1 MMIRYWT
8 TLFFSLL
15 VLVSSFAQD
24 TITVKGGDLKAVL
37 SAQAT
42 EGRDLVVLVEPGV
55 YWLDDPDDPTVRRVD
70 ANSEGTPYALRL
82 KCNSLRLVGQGE
94 KPDEVVLAVNRGQTQ
109 GAMGNYT
116 MLWLDVQEFR
126 ADNLTF
132 GNYCNVDL
140 VYPKDPSLNRQ
151 RRASAIVQA
160 QLIHTNAASATLQN
174 CRFISRLNLCPCNG
188 AKKVFFSDCHFECT
202 DDALPGNGHFVRCD
216 FDFYGDK
223 PFYNTIAAGAR
234 MIDCQIRT
242 HLGGQE
248 LRFVKDGGMVIL
260 KNTVIDGQTIAQD
273 TLPKGL
279 ARLPKPRGQAV
290 PQNFGDDKPT
300 ENRAMRMLNAA
311 VETHLITDFHN
322 IHLDPQPKVGQGIWT
337 FDAYKPADTEQ
348 WNWTAKAEG
357 AWYYGTGEDG
367 CNGVGLVHAARG
379 ARFFYTPRRGKM
391 ISTRL
396 LLKVDLAK
404 QAGQGFGSATGQYMD
419 CYINFDPTTLTGYAL
434 RIERS
439 PLYGKAVLMTLV
451 QYRNGVVSPITDP
464 VATAC
469 FRSTC
474 TIELKVRNGKFS
486 ATATTSA
493 PISQEMLQANGS
505 QDEKLLP
512 IQSEVYLEATVGK
525 LADCTSVGVLH
536 TGTAGSGAAMIHLLE
551 ADWK

>member
-1 MMIRYWT
+1 MRRYWT
-8 TLFFSLL
+8 TLLL
-15 VLVSSFAQD
+15 FLSVLVSSRAQD
-24 TITVKGGDLKAVL
+24 TITVHGGDLKAVL
-37 SAQAT
+37 SAEAAA
-42 EGRDLVVLVEPGV
+42 GRDLVVLIEPGV
-55 YWLDDPDDPTVRRVD
+55 YWLDDPDDPAIRRNEG
-70 ANSEGTPYALRL
+70 NSEGTPYALRL
-82 KCNSLRLVGQGE
+82 KCNSLQLIGQGQR
-94 KPDEVVLAVNRGQTQ
+94 PDDVVLAVNRGQTQ

-116 MLWLDVQEFR
+116 MLWLDLQRFNAER
-126 ADNLTF
+126 ITF

-140 VYPKDPSLNRQ
+140 EYRRDPSQNRQ

-160 QLIHTNAASATLQN
+160 QLIHTNADTATLQD

-188 AKKVFFSDCHFECT
+188 AKQVFFTGCHFECT
-202 DDALPGNGHFVRCD
+202 DDALPGNGHFTRCD

-223 PFYNTIAAGAR
+223 PFYNTIKEGAR
-234 MIDCQIRT
+234 MTDCEIRT

-260 KNTVIDGQTIAQD
+260 RNTSIDGQSIALD

-279 ARLPKPRGQAV
+279 ARLPKQRGHAV

-300 ENRAMRMLNAA
+300 ENRAMRMVNAA
-311 VETHLITDFHN
+311 IETHLITDFHN
-322 IHLDPQPKVGQGIWT
+322 IHIDPQPQVGQGLWT
-337 FDAYKPADTEQ
+337 FDAYKPADTGQ

-379 ARFFYTPRRGKM
+379 ARFFYTPRRSKVLY
-391 ISTRL
+391 SRL
-396 LLKVDLAK
+396 LLKVDPAK

-419 CYINFDPTTLTGYAL
+419 CYINFDPKTLTGYAL

-451 QYRNGVVSPITDP
+451 QYRNGVVKAISES

-474 TIELKVRNGKFS
+474 PIELKVRNGKFT
-486 ATATTSA
+486 ATAMTSA
-493 PISQEMLQANGS
+493 PLTRQMLETPASQGEQ
-505 QDEKLLP
+505 LLP

-525 LADCTSVGVLH
+525 LPECTSVGVLH